1 MKENIVGFLHNGFF
15 LQIYP
20 KSFFPNLFF
29 FAPSKRRL
37 QSLYLTVLRLL
48 WLQYDM
54 IKEFPW
60 HQEAKFAM
68 HIICNILKF
77 TQEYCISHKAWN
89 SFCGILKFT
98 KKYCISHEKWKQR
111 ECENLWQERELFSK
125 YSKLRRQIYLR
136 KLKEKENAKD
146 DFSWYFPW
154 ISIENH
160 QKNICTNS
168 RNPKESKKIL
178 KESQRMQK
186 GVAGSIILGL

>member
-1 MKENIVGFLHNGFF
+1 MDLWKKIFF
-15 LQIYP
+15 AQWFFFQIYP
-20 KSFFPNLFF
+20 KSFFPNLLF

-68 HIICNILKF
+68 HIICDILKF

-111 ECENLWQERELFSK
+111 ERKSLTRKRTFLKIFKIEKTNLSQKTKRERKCNGWFLLIFSMDLHWE
-125 YSKLRRQIYLR
+125 SPEEYLH
-136 KLKEKENAKD
+136 K
-146 DFSWYFPW
+146 F
-154 ISIENH
+154 
-160 QKNICTNS
+160 
-168 RNPKESKKIL
+168 
-178 KESQRMQK
+178 
-186 GVAGSIILGL
+186 